1 MTELTSRAAL
11 LAADLAGAHVDINE
25 AQKALAYLRKART
38 PERFFDYLR
47 AIVRD
52 GRAVIRSNQTLDYY
66 RELLAACE
74 RHLRGMDAAE
84 MAQTLGWAVRLLRY
98 YRAFP
103 EHAPSREVGAGQRAE
118 PVRPTTE
125 SALRPQPAAAQLPEV
140 GDIFGGQVLAVDPQG
155 VRVKV
160 KNLGE
165 DVAIGVI
172 KADALAGKQYR
183 VGDTARVEV
192 IGKRTIRSGVV
203 VLDLRPAPR
212 RQG

>member
-11 LAADLAGAHVDINE
+11 LAADLAGARVDINE
-25 AQKALAYLRKART
+25 AQKALAYLRKAKT

-52 GRAVIRSNQTLDYY
+52 GRAVIRSNQTIEYY
-66 RELLAACE
+66 RNLQTACE
-74 RHLRGMDAAE
+74 RHLRGMDVAE

-103 EHAPSREVGAGQRAE
+103 EHAPSREVGMGQRTEAARQE
-118 PVRPTTE
+118 PAP
-125 SALRPQPAAAQLPEV
+125 RPQPAAPQIPEV

-160 KNLGE
+160 KNLSE
-165 DVAIGVI
+165 EVAIGVI

-192 IGKRTIRSGVV
+192 IDKRTISRGVV
-203 VLDLRPAPR
+203 VLDLRPAPK

>member
-1 MTELTSRAAL
+1 MNSTISDTSAA
-11 LAADLAGAHVDINE
+11 LAADLAGARVDINE
-25 AQKALAYLRKART
+25 AQKALAYLRKAKT

-52 GRAVIRSNQTLDYY
+52 GRAVIRSNQTIEYY
-66 RELLAACE
+66 RNLQTACE
-74 RHLRGMDAAE
+74 RHLRGMDVAE

-103 EHAPSREVGAGQRAE
+103 QHAPSREVGMGQRTEAARQE
-118 PVRPTTE
+118 PAP
-125 SALRPQPAAAQLPEV
+125 RPQPTAPQIPEV

-160 KNLGE
+160 KNLSE

-192 IGKRTIRSGVV
+192 IGKRTISRGV
-203 VLDLRPAPR
+203 VLDLRPAPKR
-212 RQG
+212 